1 MLRRL
6 YDISNVLCS
15 LRLLEKVPAPTA
27 KRGCRS
33 VFKWL
38 GAPPADQQYQPR
50 AMLGRAVDETETI
63 PQVHCWTATVCF
75 AFDPSCLQSD
85 CGFNVHCT
93 SALTLDPLL

>member
-27 KRGCRS
+27 KHGCRS
-33 VFKWL
+33 AFKWL

-50 AMLGRAVDETETI
+50 ANFGPGHGRYADSF
-63 PQVHCWTATVCF
+63 HRCTAGL
-75 AFDPSCLQSD
+75 LQSA
-85 CGFNVHCT
+85 VIPT
-93 SALTLDPLL
+93 PSYLQS